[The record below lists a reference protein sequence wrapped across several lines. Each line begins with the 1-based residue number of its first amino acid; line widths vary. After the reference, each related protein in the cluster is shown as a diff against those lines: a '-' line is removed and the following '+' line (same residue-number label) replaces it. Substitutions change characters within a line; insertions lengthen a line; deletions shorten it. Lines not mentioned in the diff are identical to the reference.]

1 MWDESINLDT
11 NFVGDYEVDNNLNLI
26 TFITCLIFCYSN
38 ILQILI
44 DDSNL
49 SAKRRHNVLRWPFC
63 RGVGTGNDHYW
74 LCGPL

>member
-1 MWDESINLDT
+1 MWDGSTNLDT

-26 TFITCLIFCYSN
+26 TLITCLIFSYSN

-63 RGVGTGNDHYW
+63 
-74 LCGPL
+74 